1 VSRVHCVDCAT
12 SVVVD
17 PQGICP
23 EGHHVGAGGARV
35 EAAMGSRTAHP
46 DEPEPWVHRID
57 PATTLAAGAR
67 TNGHHTAPARELRPV
82 RVPGVLA
89 EDRDDDEP
97 ADADALLREL
107 HSLAALEERV
117 PPPLPAEVSA
127 RTAAQPRPPQP
138 PTAPRRPQPPRPPEL
153 DRGAM
158 YDAFAELSALD
169 APSDARSTPT
179 TNGHG
184 PSRNGS
190 RPTHARTVN
199 GVGTAAVATTDDRA
213 RPRQPGSDPSEL
225 AALFSPELDADTTSS
240 SEHAEEQ
247 LPTSNGATSG
257 GNRFDELFAAAVSAP
272 QLRSRDHA
280 SAAGHAEPDTAAAP
294 PTAGPPPVPGA
305 GATPASGPGTSAPRR
320 RRTATARMDTA
331 PPPRPADEAPA
342 PPSVTAPEPAAV
354 ASAPALDLSSFSAK
368 GGSGHRSGRK
378 RRFGR

>member
-46 DEPEPWVHRID
+46 DEPEPWVYCID
-57 PATTLAAGAR
+57 ASDTSAASAR

-89 EDRDDDEP
+89 DDLDDVP

-117 PPPLPAEVSA
+117 PPPPPLEATEPTSSP
-127 RTAAQPRPPQP
+127 PRPPQP
-138 PTAPRRPQPPRPPEL
+138 PTAPRPPKL
-153 DRGAM
+153 DRDAM
-158 YDAFAELSALD
+158 SDAFAELSALD
-169 APSDARSTPT
+169 APTPEPATRT

-190 RPTHARTVN
+190 HPVPGHGRN
-199 GVGTAAVATTDDRA
+199 GAASTPVATAAD
-213 RPRQPGSDPSEL
+213 GSAPTSAGDAGDL
-225 AALFSPELDADTTSS
+225 AALFSSELDTPMTAGP
-240 SEHAEEQ
+240 EHAEAAA
-247 LPTSNGATSG
+247 PMSNGAAPAG
-257 GNRFDELFAAAVSAP
+257 DRFDELFAAAVSAP
-272 QLRSRDHA
+272 QLRSRDRA
-280 SAAGHAEPDTAAAP
+280 SATAPAAPDTAAAAGEA
-294 PTAGPPPVPGA
+294 PTAPAPGA
-305 GATPASGPGTSAPRR
+305 SATPDPGPATPEPRR
-320 RRTATARMDTA
+320 RRTAAARADMT
-331 PPPRPADEAPA
+331 PPPRPADEAPT
-342 PPSVTAPEPAAV
+342 PPSVAAPEPAA
-354 ASAPALDLSSFSAK
+354 APALDLSSFSAK
-368 GGSGHRSGRK
+368 GGSGHRAGRK